1 MARLNSLA
9 TDLKEKVTRSRA
21 LASDLRAAVT
31 SMRNVHAI
39 ITTTI
44 TSDAPAM
51 ALAPVMG
58 AMKSVSDAGTVTI
71 GTTIG
76 QDRRIR
82 TNGFQGLLPILPF
95 ST

>member
-21 LASDLRAAVT
+21 LASDSRAAVT
-31 SMRNVHAI
+31 SMRSVHTI
-39 ITTTI
+39 ITI

-51 ALAPVMG
+51 ALVPVVG
-58 AMKSVSDAGTVTI
+58 AMKSVNDAGTVTI

-95 ST
+95 PT